1 MGCRLL
7 FCGRER
13 MTRIAGMKFITRLK
27 AMPLMLRLLMIFI
40 ATTFA
45 LLFLISGAFRFIA
58 QENQHRWRG
67 FENIFAD
74 YSANLVERIGS
85 TSDLA
90 LAKNLA
96 DDLRL
101 NITIIEKGHVWNSH
115 PDQEEHG
122 AAVLQGLNFKK
133 SEITNAEYAHRRGI
147 FYIRISNKE
156 RISNK
161 KRAANNNPPA
171 SIKHTS
177 KTINATDLK
186 PTNLKQVYISKR
198 RDFSDFTIPMR
209 AYVVFLFMLV
219 VLYLSYRAIKSMFSP
234 IQDLHIGSLE
244 FTKGNLQYAI
254 PVKREDELGR
264 LTQVMNNMAA
274 QIEKMLQA
282 KQQMLLAISH
292 ELRTPLT
299 RMKLATELMDEN
311 SQQNLL
317 RRDIKEME
325 SLISDI
331 LESEKLNTSH
341 KVLNLEP
348 VYLPELINELVIE
361 MNQSCHDRVVH
372 DRLENSEIGSQF
384 PVLQLDSLRIRLLV
398 RNLISNALQYSEKP
412 VLVTLKVQAESVCL
426 CVKDSGAGIAPE
438 HLANL
443 TQAFYRVDDAR
454 LRKTGGFGLGLYLC
468 DLIAKA
474 HGGKLKIQSEVGEG
488 TCVSVTLKRHC

>member
-1 MGCRLL
+1 
-7 FCGRER
+7 
-13 MTRIAGMKFITRLK
+13 MTVIQRVKS
-27 AMPLMLRLLMIFI
+27 MPLMLRLLMIFI
-40 ATTFA
+40 ATAFV
-45 LLFLISGAFRFIA
+45 LVFLISGAFRFIA

-85 TSDLA
+85 NSDLV
-90 LAKNLA
+90 LAKKLA
-96 DDLRL
+96 DELRL
-101 NITIIEKGHVWNSH
+101 NITILEKGKSWNSH
-115 PDQEEHG
+115 PNQEEHQLD
-122 AAVLQGLNFKK
+122 VLQGLHFKK
-133 SEITNAEYAHRRGI
+133 SEIPNAQYAHRRGI
-147 FYIRISNKE
+147 FYIRISNK
-156 RISNK
+156 I
-161 KRAANNNPPA
+161 AANEVIVDKK
-171 SIKHTS
+171 SQST
-177 KTINATDLK
+177 LK
-186 PTNLKQVYISKR
+186 PDNIKQVYISKR
-198 RDFSDFTIPMR
+198 RDFSDFTIPLR
-209 AYVVFLFMLV
+209 AYVVFILMIV
-219 VLYLSYRAIKSMFSP
+219 VLYISYRAIKSMFSP
-234 IQDLHIGSLE
+234 IQDLHAGSLE
-244 FTKGNLQYAI
+244 FTKGNLQYVI

-372 DRLENSEIGSQF
+372 DLLENSEIGSQF

-468 DLIAKA
+468 ELIAKA
-474 HGGKLKIQSEVGEG
+474 HGGSLNIQSEIGKG
-488 TCVSVTLKRHC
+488 TCVSVALKLDS

>member
-1 MGCRLL
+1 
-7 FCGRER
+7 
-13 MTRIAGMKFITRLK
+13 MTVIQRVKS
-27 AMPLMLRLLMIFI
+27 MPLMLRLLMIFI
-40 ATTFA
+40 ATAFA
-45 LLFLISGAFRFIA
+45 LVFLISGAFRFIA

-85 TSDLA
+85 NSDLV
-90 LAKNLA
+90 LAKKLA
-96 DDLRL
+96 DELRL
-101 NITIIEKGHVWNSH
+101 NITILEKGKSWNSH
-115 PDQEEHG
+115 PNQEEHQLD
-122 AAVLQGLNFKK
+122 VLQGLHFKK
-133 SEITNAEYAHRRGI
+133 SEIPNAQYAHRRGI
-147 FYIRISNKE
+147 FYIRISNK
-156 RISNK
+156 I
-161 KRAANNNPPA
+161 AANEVIVDKKIQ
-171 SIKHTS
+171 ST
-177 KTINATDLK
+177 LK
-186 PTNLKQVYISKR
+186 PDNIKQVYISKR
-198 RDFSDFTIPMR
+198 RDFSDFTIPLR
-209 AYVVFLFMLV
+209 AYVVFILMIV
-219 VLYLSYRAIKSMFSP
+219 VLYISYRAIKSMFSP
-234 IQDLHIGSLE
+234 IQDLHAGSLE
-244 FTKGNLQYAI
+244 FTKGNLQYVI

>member
-1 MGCRLL
+1 
-7 FCGRER
+7 
-13 MTRIAGMKFITRLK
+13 MTPMSVIKRLK

-40 ATTFA
+40 ATAFA

-85 TSDLA
+85 ASDLV

-101 NITIIEKGHVWNSH
+101 NITIIEREHVWNSH
-115 PDQEEHG
+115 PNQEEHDPEI
-122 AAVLQGLNFKK
+122 LKRLNFKK
-133 SEITNAEYAHRRGI
+133 SEIKNAEYAHRRGI
-147 FYIRISNKE
+147 FYIRISTKE
-156 RISNK
+156 RITNKESN
-161 KRAANNNPPA
+161 
-171 SIKHTS
+171 S
-177 KTINATDLK
+177 KAIQVTG
-186 PTNLKQVYISKR
+186 LKQVYISKR
-198 RDFSDFTIPMR
+198 RDFSDFSIPVR
-209 AYVVFLFMLV
+209 AYVVFLLMLV

-234 IQDLHIGSLE
+234 IQDLHAGSLE
-244 FTKGNLQYAI
+244 FTKGNLQYVI

-372 DRLENSEIGSQF
+372 DRLENSEIGSEF

-398 RNLISNALQYSEKP
+398 RNLISNALQYSDKP

-468 DLIAKA
+468 ELIAKA
-474 HGGKLKIQSEVGEG
+474 HGGKLEIDSELGKG
-488 TCVSVTLKRHC
+488 TCVSITLMTLS